1 VKIPQVSH
9 IELDLLQNLVFLRHT
24 VGYRPSLCSE
34 CGELLPDKLLN
45 LAYLLPHLVQLY
57 GEELLQMV
65 HAFIDVSNDR
75 IRLGRQVN
83 LIINLR

>member
-1 VKIPQVSH
+1 MVS
-9 IELDLLQNLVFLRHT
+9 
-24 VGYRPSLCSE
+24 YRPSLCSE
-34 CGELLPDKLLN
+34 CGELLPDKLLNLAYLPSLRSEMLPGKLLN

-75 IRLGRQVN
+75 IRLGRQVD